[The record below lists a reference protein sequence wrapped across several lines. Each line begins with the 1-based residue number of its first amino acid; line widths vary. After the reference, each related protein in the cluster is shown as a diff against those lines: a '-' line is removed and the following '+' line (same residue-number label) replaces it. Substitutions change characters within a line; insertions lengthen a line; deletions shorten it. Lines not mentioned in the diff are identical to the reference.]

1 MRVLVAVLA
10 LFALACQQTPR
21 YKLETRGGQTL
32 RVDTQTGETSR
43 LENGAW
49 VAVGTGTAASKSQG
63 LPDAD
68 LASIRVS
75 AVQTGE
81 YLIHLTIDNET
92 EWNLTDVTMT
102 VSTFHMSAGIP
113 YGKPI
118 SPGQRFSSTANLV
131 QQYPPSNGTNL
142 TVKVLSAEGHR

>member
-1 MRVLVAVLA
+1 MRVFVVVLA
-10 LFALACQQTPR
+10 LFVLACQQQPR

-32 RVDTQTGETSR
+32 RVDTQTGETAR

-49 VAVGTGTAASKSQG
+49 VAMGTGTTTPQSTG
-63 LPDAD
+63 LPDSDIAG
-68 LASIRVS
+68 IRVS

-81 YLIHLTIDNET
+81 YLVHLTIDNET
-92 EWNLTDVTMT
+92 AWNLTGVTMT
-102 VSTFHMSAGIP
+102 VSSFHMNAGIP
-113 YGKPI
+113 YGQPI
-118 SPGQRFSSTANLV
+118 RPGQRFSSTANLV